1 MASLEDVAI
10 LGGPVLKGINW
21 DALAAKG
28 NNQHGISH
36 ASVYA
41 GTYYYDYM
49 RPAGIKA
56 GKVRDTLDI
65 DGITADEAYA
75 RFQDLYSA
83 VKRVKNIAFEAAV
96 QNVPFLGEESAM
108 KMGVETLRAAVA
120 ICWFTALYSAELHR
134 TGALQISGKMSEEEI
149 VKHASQTTVM
159 FECITLLDE
168 WGILKPIKK
177 KSELSAAPLAAIVV
191 VVAVIAIAIVAFMV
205 ISIMDVS
212 QKNSIMQKECEEARA
227 SGDVEVYEACLD
239 ALRTPNETLATQ
251 IYRDTIK
258 EFAPYIAAI
267 GAGVLLIGLSP
278 FIVSRLSKAG
288 EVSRRRKR
296 KRRERQMEEMGL

>member
-1 MASLEDVAI
+1 MASLEDVAY
-10 LGGPVLKGINW
+10 LASPVLKGIDW

-36 ASVYA
+36 ASVYS

-49 RPAGIKA
+49 RPAGLKA
-56 GKVRDTLDI
+56 GKVRDTLAI

-75 RFQDLYSA
+75 RFQDLHSA

-96 QNVPFLGEESAM
+96 KNVPFLGDESAM
-108 KMGVETLRAAVA
+108 QMGVETLRAAVA
-120 ICWFTALYSAELHR
+120 ICWFTALYSSELHR
-134 TGALQISGKMSEEEI
+134 TGAFQLSGRMSEEEI
-149 VKHASQTTVM
+149 VKHASLTTVM
-159 FECITLLDE
+159 FECISLLDE

-177 KSELSAAPLAAIVV
+177 NSALSAVPVALVV

-212 QKNSIMQKECEEARA
+212 QKNSIMQKECEQARA
-227 SGDVEVYEACLD
+227 SGDVDVYEACLE

-258 EFAPYIAAI
+258 EFAPYIAAV
-267 GAGVLLIGLSP
+267 GAGVLIIGLSP

-288 EVSRRRKR
+288 EVGRRRKR